1 MDSLS
6 SSRVAVRWLSAGV
19 FEAPPAMVAT
29 IGEWVQAVV
38 AANAIQAKNQSIE
51 EYQGFRKSKEPR
63 FRAVRQSAQKLLS
76 LVPTG
81 TSKVLWEAAKSMVEE
96 AVTVEALPRGFKLD
110 LKDFQGLTPEK
121 RATLTKMVESRIAN
135 MEVRVE
141 SYLSQGE
148 RQIQDLKRQQDKL
161 KPWANPNVPAMTG
174 KEIRK
179 EFPVDLRGWRYGDA
193 ELQKKILETLGS
205 NQRDIIKTIEE
216 SANASGALQ
225 DVVQRFKQD
234 LEGMIKGDRH
244 FWSHIQVVLSYDLNV
259 QNARAYW
266 QEMPRELAI
275 KIPTDAWPSHLEDT
289 LLNTL
294 RHELQHFGQSFMSAA
309 LGQALTDYNKLR
321 RLPGPGM
328 PSRHIMTPQRMQ
340 QNRSQGEAGNHQPIR
355 RDQEDHAL
363 DDIEFFTRLA
373 DMLRDAKR
381 LLKERNN
388 QWLQYYQKDLT
399 PEQEH
404 AVLSRFMGLPIKD
417 PKMRE
422 NFRTIPMNDF
432 LGILQRAAPKKY
444 QRAVRELV
452 KQLW

>member
-96 AVTVEALPRGFKLD
+96 ADTVEALPRGFKLD

-121 RATLTKMVESRIAN
+121 RATLTKMVESRIAK

-141 SYLSQGE
+141 SYLSLGE
-148 RQIQDLKRQQDKL
+148 RKIQDLKRQQDKL

-179 EFPVDLRGWRYGDA
+179 EFPVDLRGWRYGNA
-193 ELQKKILETLGS
+193 EL
-205 NQRDIIKTIEE
+205 
-216 SANASGALQ
+216 
-225 DVVQRFKQD
+225 

-244 FWSHIQVVLSYDLNV
+244 FWSHIQVVLSYDLDV

-266 QEMPRELAI
+266 QEMPRKLAI
-275 KIPTDAWPSHLEDT
+275 KIPTDARPHHLEDT
-289 LLNTL
+289 LLDTL

-309 LGQALTDYNKLR
+309 RGQALTDYNKLR

-340 QNRSQGEAGNHQPIR
+340 QNRSQGEAGNHQTIR

-381 LLKERNN
+381 LLKEWNN
-388 QWLQYYQKDLT
+388 QWLQSYQKDLT

-404 AVLSRFMGLPIKD
+404 AVLSRFMGLPLKD

-444 QRAVRELV
+444 QRAVRELF